1 LRLAGGAVRFVPI
14 AKSEIDAGPVRF
26 VRHLR
31 VIALAVLAVLVLGGV
46 VLALAKGSAVV
57 VQLVGM

>member
-1 LRLAGGAVRFVPI
+1 VPI